1 MTYVPQFPDLADSGP
16 DPSALDNTIDT
27 IQVTLTHKGEV
38 HSMRLPLGDAFC
50 NAHGPMSL
58 ESGCMTAVRKICQAI
73 YEKTLKP

>member
-1 MTYVPQFPDLADSGP
+1 MTFSDLPKSTETT
-16 DPSALDNTIDT
+16 SISFL
-27 IQVTLTHKGEV
+27 QVTLAHKGEV
-38 HSMRLPLGDAFC
+38 HSMRLYLPLGDAFC